1 MRHLLF
7 LFLLFPLLVSAQ
19 PREDGYVHDVI
30 YPLQINEISKN
41 KAWTLE
47 GNAANYSVSA
57 NVVTELKGAKYQT
70 THLTFSIYNKEYTTD
85 EKAYNGIV
93 TTASRG
99 IPRSITINYTRNQ
112 KDIGFQIY
120 SKEAPFTETSN
131 LYAGSIGNPTA
142 ILLFQEETS
151 ATFEL
156 TDNKPYIG
164 IKPQGN
170 VYISSIDIAWQQTSY
185 SRPDLVKDDLG
196 TLCLPYSASSFSGF
210 TPYTIKGKTVDGAGQ
225 IESIVFEESKNIV
238 AGEPYV
244 FVANGTEINI
254 ELSGERAIT
263 TAGHHNGL
271 YGTFVDYPFASD
283 NDFRENDHDYLVIN
297 ADNCFQA
304 ASAKSGVR
312 ANRAFIKVKDIPLL
326 SGANSQGRQL
336 VLTAEG
342 YKVGNGTPTS
352 ISNSIAPPSSN
363 EVYSIDGRRANGSA
377 VPALRISNGR
387 KELRPATH

>member
-1 MRHLLF
+1 MRYLLF
-7 LFLLFPLLVSAQ
+7 FLFLFPLLVSAQ

-30 YPLQINEISKN
+30 YPPQVNTTENVEKSWESNGLV
-41 KAWTLE
+41 
-47 GNAANYSVSA
+47 ANCIATGLVSA
-57 NVVTELKGAKYQT
+57 NYDYR
-70 THLTFSIYNKEYTTD
+70 THTYYDFKWQFTKSHYILANTSQGFLRKID
-85 EKAYNGIV
+85 V
-93 TTASRG
+93 TTRSG
-99 IPRSITINYTRNQ
+99 VSTDITPYSITVYSSPTPITNIEEIKENRSNYTVRTLKFVDDVTLQ
-112 KDIGFQIY
+112 SFDIDGADSHIAII
-120 SKEAPFTETSN
+120 SD
-131 LYAGSIGNPTA
+131 YA
-142 ILLFQEETS
+142 
-151 ATFEL
+151 
-156 TDNKPYIG
+156 YM
-164 IKPQGN
+164 IK
-170 VYISSIDIAWQQTSY
+170 SIDFGWQQTSY
-185 SRPDLVKDDLG
+185 SRADLVKDDLG

-225 IESIVFEESKNIV
+225 IESIVFEESKDIV
-238 AGEPYV
+238 AGVPYV

-326 SGANSQGRQL
+326 SEANSQGRQL
-336 VLTAEG
+336 VLTADG
-342 YKVGNGTPTS
+342 YKVDNGTTTYVVS
-352 ISNSIAPPSSN
+352 STAPLTTN
-363 EVYSIDGRRANGSA
+363 DVYTIDGRHTPCNA
-377 VPALRISNGR
+377 VPALRVSNGR

>member
-7 LFLLFPLLVSAQ
+7 LFFLFPLLVSAQ

-30 YPLQINEISKN
+30 YPPQVNTTENVEKSWESNGLV
-41 KAWTLE
+41 
-47 GNAANYSVSA
+47 ANCIATGLVSA
-57 NVVTELKGAKYQT
+57 NYDYRT
-70 THLTFSIYNKEYTTD
+70 YTYYDFKWQFTKSHYILANTSQGFLRKID
-85 EKAYNGIV
+85 V
-93 TTASRG
+93 TTRSG
-99 IPRSITINYTRNQ
+99 VSTDITPYSITVYSSPTPITNIEEIKENRSNYTVRTLKFVDDVTLQ
-112 KDIGFQIY
+112 SFDIDGADSHIAII
-120 SKEAPFTETSN
+120 SD
-131 LYAGSIGNPTA
+131 YA
-142 ILLFQEETS
+142 
-151 ATFEL
+151 
-156 TDNKPYIG
+156 YM
-164 IKPQGN
+164 IKS
-170 VYISSIDIAWQQTSY
+170 VDFAWQQTSY

-210 TPYTIKGKTVDGAGQ
+210 TPYTIKGKTVDAAGQ
-225 IESIVFEESKNIV
+225 IESIVFEESKDIE
-238 AGEPYV
+238 AGVPYV

-312 ANRAFIKVKDIPLL
+312 ANRAFFKVKDIPLL
-326 SGANSQGRQL
+326 SEANSQGRQL
-336 VLTAEG
+336 VLTADG
-342 YKVGNGTPTS
+342 YKVDNGTTTYVGS
-352 ISNSIAPPSSN
+352 STAPLTTN
-363 EVYSIDGRRANGSA
+363 DVYTIDGRHTPCNA
-377 VPALRISNGR
+377 VPALRVSNGR